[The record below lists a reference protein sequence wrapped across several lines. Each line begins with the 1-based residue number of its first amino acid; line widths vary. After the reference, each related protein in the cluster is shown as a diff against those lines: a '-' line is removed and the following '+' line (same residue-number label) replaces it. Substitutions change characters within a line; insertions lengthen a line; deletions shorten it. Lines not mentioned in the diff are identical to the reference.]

1 MEEKRRLMIFYLLFL
16 LSFNIGGQ
24 LVYAENLSNVI
35 GSIKEY
41 IPRGSYDE
49 GKGRYGEFNKGDIFY
64 AKFYTPESG
73 YKESKIEA
81 RECADYVKL
90 VARPDLEM
98 PGNAKKLLEQAKEDR
113 GFEVNL
119 IPREGAVLI
128 LPDLTKDGHAAV
140 VHKIEKFDPKRG
152 IYILTIRDANVHK
165 DNRLDER
172 TIEYDINTH
181 EVKDPAL
188 RSYYKAE
195 FIHEKK
201 EIFKARVASV
211 IKNISGVEPKE
222 SEIKRYTDKIG
233 KGEILTTEKL
243 AVSFS
248 GEKIAK
254 SVVNSSQQAVINT
267 STNQAFQIP
276 KILSQEQLQK
286 IPRGQISP
294 ELEKRL
300 IGGVIYSDS
309 AKQKLTSPDQ
319 LLTPVKVSFTQTFK
333 GFFTQIPDYPLA
345 PTADVSVNI
354 TDGTRTG
361 VNSRPGDFTG
371 SYTARGIAEP
381 GWGWIEHH
389 NTPFEGATA
398 TGTVEAKGYKEG
410 PLKGSMTVN
419 WESSAERI
427 TLTSNE
433 VTIGTDG
440 SLTADNLN
448 GPVINKSSGATEGT
462 WKEGRLSQT
471 PK

>member
-1 MEEKRRLMIFYLLFL
+1 MRKGMEEKRRLMIFYLLFL

-64 AKFYTPESG
+64 AKVYTPESG

-98 PGNAKKLLEQAKEDR
+98 LGMVGNAKKLLERAKDPKDG

-128 LPDLTKDGHAAV
+128 LPDLTEDGHAAV

-152 IYILTIRDANVHK
+152 IYILTIRDAHVHK

-181 EVKDPAL
+181 KVKDPAL
-188 RSYYKAE
+188 GSYYKAE

-201 EIFKARVASV
+201 EIFKARVASL

-243 AVSFS
+243 AVSFF
-248 GEKIAK
+248 GEKIT
-254 SVVNSSQQAVINT
+254 NQQALE
-267 STNQAFQIP
+267 FP
-276 KILSQEQLQK
+276 KILSQQQLQK
-286 IPRGQISP
+286 IPRGQISS
-294 ELEKRL
+294 ELEKQL
-300 IGGVIYSDS
+300 IGGEIYSDS
-309 AKQKLTSPDQ
+309 AKQKLASPHQ
-319 LLTPVKVSFTQTFK
+319 LVTPVKVSFTQTFK
-333 GFFTQIPDYPLA
+333 GFFTQIPDDLA
-345 PTADVSVNI
+345 STADVSVNI
-354 TDGTRTG
+354 TEGTRTG
-361 VNSRPGDFTG
+361 VGSRPGDFTG
-371 SYTARGIAEP
+371 SYTARAIAEP
-381 GWGWIEHH
+381 GWVCVEHH

-398 TGTVEAKGYKEG
+398 TGTVEAKGFKEG

-440 SLTADNLN
+440 SLTANNLN
-448 GPVINKSSGATEGT
+448 GSVIDKSSGATEGT
-462 WKEGRLSQT
+462 WTNGSLTQT